1 MYIVLFEPTKSRP
14 TPGHIGFQQ
23 LWQIADDIKNNLD
36 EAKLLQAAEGR
47 HLDWWDNRKQTQS
60 AYCLGVLLMV
70 VTGTR
75 GKPLKQWG
83 KKVLCFLFKV
93 GAVVCLF
100 LSEEDLEKT

>member
-1 MYIVLFEPTKSRP
+1 MYIVLFEPTKSQP

-36 EAKLLQAAEGR
+36 EAKLLQAAGEPSRLVKQPEKKPMSLLFGGIV
-47 HLDWWDNRKQTQS
+47 DVGEWNQGETSEKMRKR
-60 AYCLGVLLMV
+60 GVAF
-70 VTGTR
+70 
-75 GKPLKQWG
+75 P
-83 KKVLCFLFKV
+83 FKV